1 MPPAATPS
9 QPCKQARKS
18 FFAARVCVATFI
30 AALLFTWAICQ
41 IGGPVIPA
49 AKLKS
54 LRGATKSDVRRILGE
69 PATLMDYGDWI
80 YERPL
85 NAGYV
90 AIAFDSDDIVRS
102 VNDEQAAPQIFGSGS
117 WEK

>member
-1 MPPAATPS
+1 MVGTISTTVHTTCSRKVIRLGNVILKVFIGLLGLVGAA
-9 QPCKQARKS
+9 
-18 FFAARVCVATFI
+18 
-30 AALLFTWAICQ
+30 WQ

-49 AKLKS
+49 ATLKS

-69 PATLMDYGDWI
+69 PARIMSYGDWI

-90 AIAFDSDDIVRS
+90 AIAFDSDDTVRS
-102 VNDEQAAPQIFGSGS
+102 VNDEQAEPQIFGSGS
-117 WEK
+117 WYK

>member
-1 MPPAATPS
+1 MLT
-9 QPCKQARKS
+9 
-18 FFAARVCVATFI
+18 
-30 AALLFTWAICQ
+30 LTWAIWQ

-49 AKLKS
+49 ATLRS
-54 LRGATKSDVRRILGE
+54 LRGATKPEVRRILGE
-69 PATLMDYGDWI
+69 PASIMYYGDWI

-90 AIAFDSDDIVRS
+90 AIAFDSDDTVRS
-102 VNDEQAAPQIFGSGS
+102 VNDEQAEPQIFGSGS